1 MISTAPRPRGDRAF
15 RVAIAAAGAF
25 YLAIVALALLGA
37 GNAFGDTGWIVLAA
51 VTMLPV
57 GIFAAVRAP
66 LIFPFGAYL
75 ALLPFDALLQQSS
88 GATLTRFVA
97 IAAGFALLLRVL
109 LLRTACHPPRG
120 WFAWFALLLYVS
132 ASLLWTADLTTGQ
145 TVIQQVVGLFL
156 MLTILALYP
165 ASEFEFKGVLVLIL
179 ATGLGAA
186 LYAVH
191 LYTSS
196 SVSVVDNRLVLTTAS
211 GVALDPNY
219 FGTSFVLPIAIAFAG
234 AFYTRRVWMRVFCA
248 AASLLFMCGVLVSGS
263 RGAFVAIGMMFVYFV
278 LRSKNRLQVS
288 AVVAAAIG
296 LSAFFPTVWQRFSKD
311 PSANGSG
318 SGRTYIWQTGMQS
331 FGQHWF
337 AGGGVGSFQSIYDT
351 SLLSAGQRVFQ
362 GWSRPSHSIVFGT
375 LTEYGVIGLVLVLA
389 AWYQTFR
396 QTRAIPNTSSYY
408 GMRLA
413 SEAALIGLFSQAFFI
428 DTMVIKY
435 YWLAFAIPLM
445 LVNVVA
451 RAPHGAAANQRPV
464 AAPHAG

>member
-1 MISTAPRPRGDRAF
+1 MISTAPRPRGDRS
-15 RVAIAAAGAF
+15 RVAIALAGAV
-25 YLAIVALALLGA
+25 YLSIVAIALLRVH
-37 GNAFGDTGWIVLAA
+37 NDFGDTNWLVLAA

-57 GIFAAVRAP
+57 GVFVAFRAP

-97 IAAGFALLLRVL
+97 IAAGSVLLLRML
-109 LLRTACHPPRG
+109 LLRTALKPPQA

-132 ASLLWTADLTTGQ
+132 TSLLWTADLTTGQ
-145 TVIQQVVGLFL
+145 TVIQQAVGLFL

-165 ASEFEFKGVLVLIL
+165 ATELEFKSVLVMIL

-186 LYAVH
+186 LYGLH
-191 LYTSS
+191 LYLSS
-196 SVSVVDNRLVLTTAS
+196 SVSVVDNRLVLATAS
-211 GVALDPNY
+211 GIALDPNY

-234 AFYTRRVWMRVFCA
+234 AFYTRRVWMRLFCA
-248 AASLLFMCGVLVSGS
+248 AASLLLMSGVLVSGS
-263 RGAFVAIGMMFVYFV
+263 RGAFVAIGMMFAYFV

-296 LSAFFPTVWQRFSKD
+296 LSALFPTVWQRFTKD
-311 PSANGSG
+311 PSSNGSG

-337 AGGGVGSFQSIYDT
+337 AGGGVGSFQSFYDA
-351 SLLSAGQRVFQ
+351 SLLSAGQRIFQ

-375 LTEYGVIGLVLVLA
+375 LTEYGVVGLALVLA

-396 QTRAIPNTSSYY
+396 QTRAVSTSSPYY
-408 GMRLA
+408 GVRLA

-435 YWLAFAIPLM
+435 YWLAYAIPLM

-451 RAPHGAAANQRPV
+451 RAPRVAAADIPGIRTEY
-464 AAPHAG
+464 AA